1 MRRFVKILKNTSFYK
16 LLLFISNLYVNE
28 TSKYPNKTSCLKDEG
43 DRSSHLLP
51 EIGECHLA
59 IALIQFE
66 QERAQSGIVT

>member
-1 MRRFVKILKNTSFYK
+1 MKRFVKILENISFYK
-16 LLLFISNLYVNE
+16 LLLFSSKLDINE
-28 TSKYPNKTSCLKDEG
+28 TSKYPNKASCLKDEG

-66 QERAQSGIVT
+66 QERAKSLIVA